1 MLGLAVH
8 RTGPNAKGSTMAT
21 NTKGAKGATKGAK
34 GAAPVAVQAPVAV
47 PATVAVQA
55 PVAVP
60 ATVQAVPAV
69 HAGIA
74 WEQLTKSQQAIA
86 TAKGGVHI
94 APRLA
99 GQGLVLGPVPYKV
112 RSGNNAF
119 WWAQCMQAM
128 QQGQGVATA
137 QAMVQAG
144 ACPKFVGYAV
154 ARKWLASVPV

>member
-8 RTGPNAKGSTMAT
+8 RTGPSAKGCQMAA
-21 NTKGAKGATKGAK
+21 NTKGAKGAAKGAK
-34 GAAPVAVQAPVAV
+34 GAALVAV

-74 WEQLTKSQQAIA
+74 WAALTRSQQAIA

-99 GQGLVLGPVPYKV
+99 SQGLVLGTVAYKV
-112 RSGNNAF
+112 RSGNNAY
-119 WWAQCMQAM
+119 WWTQCLQAM
-128 QQGQGVATA
+128 QAGAGIATA
-137 QAMVQAG
+137 QQMVQAG

>member
-1 MLGLAVH
+1 MAVH
-8 RTGPNAKGSTMAT
+8 RTGPSAKGCQMAA
-21 NTKGAKGATKGAK
+21 NTKGAKGAAKGAK
-34 GAAPVAVQAPVAV
+34 GAAPVAV

-74 WEQLTKSQQAIA
+74 WAQLTRSQQAIA

-94 APRLA
+94 APKLA
-99 GQGLVLGPVPYKV
+99 SQGLVLGTVLYRV
-112 RSGNNAF
+112 RAGNNAY
-119 WWAQCMQAM
+119 WWQQCLQAM
-128 QQGQGVATA
+128 QAGSGVATA
-137 QAMVQAG
+137 ASMVQAG

-154 ARKWLASVPV
+154 ARKWLASVPA

>member
-1 MLGLAVH
+1 MAVH
-8 RTGPNAKGSTMAT
+8 RTGPSAKGSNMAT
-21 NTKGAKGATKGAK
+21 NTKGAKGAAKGAK
-34 GAAPVAVQAPVAV
+34 GAAPVAV

-74 WEQLTKSQQAIA
+74 WAALTRSQQAIA

-99 GQGLVLGPVPYKV
+99 SQGLVLGTVLYKV
-112 RSGNNAF
+112 RSGNNAY
-119 WWAQCMQAM
+119 WWAQCLAAMQA
-128 QQGQGVATA
+128 GSGVATA